1 MKLFFT
7 TDSEQA
13 RDTTKIT
20 THPDKQTSWQEME
33 RALSQRKQLTVIN
46 AKNDRHVKLELQQVV
61 AIETEGSMCN
71 VQTLDG
77 AMFLLNQRL
86 KSVNEALAN
95 TRVMQINNQVMVN
108 LDHVTQFVS
117 ASNARI
123 ELHLPNQ
130 LKYYVSR
137 HYLKQFRRNF
147 L

>member
-1 MKLFFT
+1 M
-7 TDSEQA
+7 
-13 RDTTKIT
+13 
-20 THPDKQTSWQEME
+20 
-33 RALSQRKQLTVIN
+33 
-46 AKNDRHVKLELQQVV
+46 

-77 AMFLLNQRL
+77 VMFLLNQRL
-86 KSVNEALAN
+86 KGVNETLAN
-95 TRVMQINNQVMVN
+95 TRIMQINNQVMVN
-108 LDHVTQFVS
+108 LDHVTQFVA

-130 LKYYVSR
+130 LTYYVSR